1 MNNTLNI
8 KRLARLIIYENKSS
22 KFLLYIVAAML
33 IYTVICIFTRALNST
48 ETTLYSSII
57 GESFVEILL
66 CISPILCYYKLIIG
80 KEKRTLYPTLPA
92 TNIEKYLSMF
102 MNTLVIA
109 PATIIIL
116 ATVIN
121 HIGSLIYTAGHYTG
135 NEIHLQPN
143 YLLYVLVNWSW
154 ISCTTFLLL
163 VFVLFRNLKGL
174 ALALAIPAADI
185 ALAAILIGTVDG
197 EHISPTT
204 MALFMNIISI
214 TNLIVL
220 QALIYLMI
228 KRIKA

>member
-1 MNNTLNI
+1 MNNRLNI

-22 KFLLYIVAAML
+22 RFLLYIVAAML
-33 IYTVICIFTRALNST
+33 IYTMVCIFTRAINST
-48 ETTLYSSII
+48 TVTLHSSII
-57 GESFVEILL
+57 DPGFVEILL
-66 CISPILCYYKLIIG
+66 CISPIFCYYKLIIG

-92 TNIEKYLSMF
+92 TNTEKYLSMF

-116 ATVIN
+116 ATLIN
-121 HIGSLIYTAGHYTG
+121 HIGALIYTAGHYTG
-135 NEIHLQPN
+135 NEVDMQPN
-143 YLLYVLVNWSW
+143 YLLHVLVNWSW
-154 ISCTTFLLL
+154 ISCITFLLL
-163 VFVLFRNLKGL
+163 VFVQFRNWKGL
-174 ALALAIPAADI
+174 AMAVAIPAADI
-185 ALAAILIGTVDG
+185 ALATILIATVDG

-204 MALFMNIISI
+204 MAMFMNIISI

>member
-33 IYTVICIFTRALNST
+33 IYTMVCMFTRAINGT
-48 ETTLYSSII
+48 TVTLYSSII
-57 GESFVEILL
+57 GEGIVEILL

-92 TNIEKYLSMF
+92 TNTEKYLSMF

-135 NEIHLQPN
+135 NEIHIQPD

-154 ISCTTFLLL
+154 ISSITFLLL
-163 VFVLFRNLKGL
+163 VFVQFRNRKGL
-174 ALALAIPAADI
+174 AMAVAIPAGDI
-185 ALAAILIGTVDG
+185 ALATILIATVDG
-197 EHISPTT
+197 ELITPTT
-204 MALFMNIISI
+204 MAMFMNIISVV
-214 TNLIVL
+214 NLIVF
-220 QALIYLMI
+220 QVLIYLMI

>member
-1 MNNTLNI
+1 MNNTLDI

-22 KFLLYIVAAML
+22 KFLLYIVAAIL
-33 IYTVICIFTRALNST
+33 IYTIVCVFMRSFNDIA
-48 ETTLYSSII
+48 LYSSII
-57 GESFVEILL
+57 GERFMEKLL
-66 CISPILCYYKLIIG
+66 CFSPILCYYKLMIG

-92 TNIEKYLSMF
+92 SSTEKYLSMF

-109 PATIIIL
+109 PATIIVL

-121 HIGSLIYTAGHYTG
+121 HIGSLIYTADNYAG
-135 NEIHLQPN
+135 NETDIQP
-143 YLLYVLVNWSW
+143 YSLLYVLVTWSW

-163 VFVLFRNLKGL
+163 VFTQFRNWKGI
-174 ALALAIPAADI
+174 AIALAIPAADI

-197 EHISPTT
+197 EFVSPTT
-204 MALFMNIISI
+204 MARFMNIISVA
-214 TNLIVL
+214 NLFVF